1 MINLFSIIKMIVLAL
16 LFSIM
21 SVLSTGEGELMDE
34 KSSQDLVAEIEQN
47 AGNEKIDD
55 SKSDKIISGEKAGEV
70 IKETAKDNT
79 KETSSEDTIVIEGE
93 TYNTEELLNEISPED
108 QMKLFKYVTSLDL
121 TYVIDLANEGMT
133 DENQELLRAHMK
145 ERLSEED
152 YEDAKELIIK
162 YIHLIR

>member
-1 MINLFSIIKMIVLAL
+1 
-16 LFSIM
+16 
-21 SVLSTGEGELMDE
+21 
-34 KSSQDLVAEIEQN
+34 
-47 AGNEKIDD
+47 
-55 SKSDKIISGEKAGEV
+55 
-70 IKETAKDNT
+70 
-79 KETSSEDTIVIEGE
+79 
-93 TYNTEELLNEISPED
+93 
-108 QMKLFKYVTSLDL
+108 LDL